1 MYPNVYCSAINNAKL
16 WKESKCPSIDE
27 WVGKMWYIYTMEYYL
42 VMKKNEILPFAATWI
57 ELEGIM
63 LSEISQR
70 KTDILC
76 FHSYVEP
83 EKLNRRPWGKGRGKN
98 SFKQRGRQTIRDS

>member
-1 MYPNVYCSAINNAKL
+1 MKTVN
-16 WKESKCPSIDE
+16 
-27 WVGKMWYIYTMEYYL
+27 YL
-42 VMKKNEILPFAATWI
+42 VMKKNEILLFATMWM

-70 KTDILC
+70 KTNIIC
-76 FHSYVEP
+76 FHLYVEL

-98 SFKQRGRQTIRDS
+98 SFKQRGMQTIRDS